1 MSDIPF
7 DIDDILNEIN
17 RKKEEIEREINSV
30 SANAEVAAAKIV
42 DEAIEKAAVAEA
54 PAEIPAEEPPAEEV
68 VEEAPADEVP
78 VEETADEAPAEEAP
92 VDKAPVEEAPAA
104 DDPFENEE
112 LNAAYFEDV
121 DRIFA
126 ETENGD
132 TPAEEA
138 SEAEEGV
145 NIFDFA
151 EGIPEAEA
159 DELVRSNK
167 KDKKWNKTKKG
178 KILTA
183 VIIALAVVLLGTGIF
198 GFFYVNG
205 ILNDITDD
213 NPKGDGSKIEEW
225 NGMDQLIVKFDD
237 IYEESNVSSYRDM
250 AKKWY
255 YNGEPASSTNI
266 YNVLLIGEDTRGDE
280 IKDEGTLADSV
291 IIGSVNIE
299 SGELI
304 LTSILRDTYAYYE
317 LVPGD
322 ESTGTYGKINECM
335 SKGDLSAYI
344 NAVER
349 LFKINI
355 DNYVLVNFSNF
366 KKIIDSLGG
375 VTIDITAKEIREINN
390 HPKVYGNVYIDG
402 DAGSKKLTGEQALA
416 YCRIRHIDGDDVRAD
431 RQKTVL
437 MSVFNQLK
445 SASVMKL
452 TSVVSNLLPYVKTG
466 FSKSEILSIGQYALK
481 NGWLSYKIVTHT
493 VPKNGTR
500 ADGTPITV
508 CVGGK
513 GSNFYNTWCWKV
525 DFPLAAQVLQEKVYG
540 KTNITLA
547 ENRPNFK
554 NLRAY

>member
-1 MSDIPF
+1 MSDLPF

-17 RKKEEIEREINSV
+17 KRKAEIEQEINAV
-30 SANAEVAAAKIV
+30 SANAEAAA
-42 DEAIEKAAVAEA
+42 
-54 PAEIPAEEPPAEEV
+54 AEITGEIIE
-68 VEEAPADEVP
+68 
-78 VEETADEAPAEEAP
+78 EAPAEEAP
-92 VDKAPVEEAPAA
+92 AEEAPAEEAPAEETPIEETAEA
-104 DDPFENEE
+104 DEALFDNEE

-126 ETENGD
+126 EAENGEA
-132 TPAEEA
+132 PAEEA
-138 SEAEEGV
+138 GEAEEGV

-151 EGIPEAEA
+151 EDFSENEAAEP
-159 DELVRSNK
+159 VRSGK
-167 KDKKWNKTKKG
+167 KDKKWKKTKKG
-178 KILTA
+178 KILIS
-183 VIIALAVVLLGTGIF
+183 VIIALAVVLVGTGIF

-205 ILNDITDD
+205 ILNDITD
-213 NPKGDGSKIEEW
+213 NGEKGESSKIEEW
-225 NGMDQLIVKFDD
+225 TGMDQLVVKFDD
-237 IYEESNVSSYRDM
+237 IYEDSKVSSYRDM

-291 IIGSVNIE
+291 IIASVNIE
-299 SGELI
+299 SGEFI

-322 ESTGTYGKINECM
+322 ESTGTYGKINGCM
-335 SKGDLSAYI
+335 SRGDLSAYI

-366 KKIIDSLGG
+366 KKIIDTLGG

-390 HPKVYGNVYIDG
+390 HPKTYGNVYIDG
-402 DAGSKKLTGEQALA
+402 DAGTKKLTGEQALA

-445 SASVMKL
+445 SASLVKL
-452 TSVVSNLLPYVKTG
+452 TSVVTNLLPYVKTG

-493 VPKNGTR
+493 VPKNDTR

-508 CVGGK
+508 CVGGQGK
-513 GSNFYNTWCWKV
+513 NFYNAWCWKV
-525 DFPLAAQVLQEKVYG
+525 DFPLAAQVLQEKIYG

-547 ENRPNFK
+547 DKRPNFK
-554 NLRAY
+554 NLSAY